1 MERESQQT
9 LLAQQLEHDRQMRVF
24 DRLHDLIGQGAKGLA
39 FLNGGAAVAMLAFI
53 QALVNNPLYCGFKLY
68 ALGALIFFLL
78 GAFSS
83 AMVFFFHYKAIR
95 DAYTN
100 ANPNGWETLH
110 KVVWG
115 ALIFSTICA
124 FIGGGLAAVGI
135 YVAV

>member
-9 LLAQQLEHDRQMRVF
+9 LLAQQLEHDRQMRVS

-39 FLNGGAAVAMLAFI
+39 FLNGGAVVAMLAFI
-53 QALVNNPLYCGFKLY
+53 QALVDKPVYYCFKSY
-68 ALGALIFFLL
+68 ALSALSFFLV

-83 AMVFFFHYKAIR
+83 AIVFFFHYKAIR
-95 DAYTN
+95 DAYIN

-110 KVVWG
+110 KIVWG
-115 ALIFSTICA
+115 ILIFSTACA
-124 FIGGGLAAVGI
+124 FIGGGLVAIGI